1 MSLVIVVIVGLTI
14 TNSGRPIVFAS
25 FYNFGLGTCERLFFD
40 HFCQLITFKTIYLI
54 KIVFNIFRIPHDQ
67 WGEGSKVGEREEEED
82 AEEDAT
88 TTETETSTTS
98 SALVAM
104 KTSESSEKQQCPIC
118 GRMVSQTGLSSHIKD
133 HEAVKCGE
141 CGAEFPNRYQKDN
154 HKALVH
160 DKMTFTCPHQDC
172 SKTFF
177 SRKLLKHHFTSV
189 HTARHKCDLCEKS
202 FAIKHDLHT
211 HIRGVHEG
219 IKVYCAF
226 CGKDFIRPS
235 EKNRHEKQVHGAEI
249 NKSAF
254 F

>member
-1 MSLVIVVIVGLTI
+1 MGEANFYYFTCLKFIFLSFHPNKTPNFLSNTYF
-14 TNSGRPIVFAS
+14 TNIRRDAISHASYHADDGNSCGRHRIYS
-25 FYNFGLGTCERLFFD
+25 FLKK
-40 HFCQLITFKTIYLI
+40 HSKVHI
-54 KIVFNIFRIPHDQ
+54 RIPHDQ
-67 WGEGSKVGEREEEED
+67 WGKGSKVGEEEED

-189 HTARHKCDLCEKS
+189 H
-202 FAIKHDLHT
+202 
-211 HIRGVHEG
+211 
-219 IKVYCAF
+219 
-226 CGKDFIRPS
+226 
-235 EKNRHEKQVHGAEI
+235 
-249 NKSAF
+249 
-254 F
+254 